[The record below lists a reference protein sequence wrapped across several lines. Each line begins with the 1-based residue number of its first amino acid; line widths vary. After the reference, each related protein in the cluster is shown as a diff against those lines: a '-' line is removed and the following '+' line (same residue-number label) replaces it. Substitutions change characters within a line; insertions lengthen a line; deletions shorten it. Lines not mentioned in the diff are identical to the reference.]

1 MKNKTSL
8 IAVLSIVAILL
19 LPGYIDAQDEK
30 EKDILSESVKAKA
43 EFIKMDPSM
52 TKFFD
57 ESYGYAMF
65 PKAGKG
71 GLIVGGGGGNGG
83 VYEKGKEIGIAKMAQ
98 LSVGAQVGGQAY
110 REVIFFENK
119 EALDRFKDN
128 KVEFTGQISAV
139 AVKSGVSK
147 NAKYTDGVVVFTQN
161 INGLMAEA
169 TVAGQK
175 FEYKAF

>member
-1 MKNKTSL
+1 ML
-8 IAVLSIVAILL
+8 IVAFSIVSVLV
-19 LPGYIDAQDEK
+19 LPRSIHAQDDK
-30 EKDILSESVKAKA
+30 EKDILSESEKAKA
-43 EFIKMDPSM
+43 EFIKTDPSM
-52 TKFFD
+52 SKLFN
-57 ESYGYAMF
+57 ESYGYAIF

-71 GLIVGGGGGNGG
+71 GLIIGGGGGNGG
-83 VYEKGKEIGIAKMAQ
+83 VYEKGKEIGTAKMGQ
-98 LSVGAQVGGQAY
+98 LSVGAQVGGQAF
-110 REVIFFENK
+110 REVIFFENE

-147 NAKYTDGVVVFTQN
+147 NAKYTDGVAVFTQN